1 MRSSSLFCAR
11 LLKNCQII
19 IKNSTLTLRG
29 RVCLSKKCAV
39 FAFGDAMQ
47 RSGQAAAFPTALFG
61 LYGATSEGYRP
72 CSQDTIPRNHLN
84 KTIKNCPHELHK
96 PMSARGSKLELI
108 LLNEIVLSPSLITL
122 TYFDS
127 FMIDHL
133 RQTFFINMSILDI
146 YHSIKCTKE
155 FRRVFVHNYH

>member
-1 MRSSSLFCAR
+1 MIFDNHEEQLPFLREAVEKLS
-11 LLKNCQII
+11 NNY
-19 IKNSTLTLRG
+19 KNSTLTLRG

-47 RSGQAAAFPTALFG
+47 RSGQPAAFPTALFG

-108 LLNEIVLSPSLITL
+108 LLNEIVL
-122 TYFDS
+122 
-127 FMIDHL
+127 
-133 RQTFFINMSILDI
+133 
-146 YHSIKCTKE
+146 
-155 FRRVFVHNYH
+155 

>member
-47 RSGQAAAFPTALFG
+47 RSGQPGAFPTALFG

-72 CSQDTIPRNHLN
+72 CSQDTIPGNPLP
-84 KTIKNCPHELHK
+84 KVDKLITFC
-96 PMSARGSKLELI
+96 ARGRSASCGVCQHVLPVELLVDI
-108 LLNEIVLSPSLITL
+108 GEPLSPVELL
-122 TYFDS
+122 R
-127 FMIDHL
+127 HL
-133 RQTFFINMSILDI
+133 PGHGLECHHPIP
-146 YHSIKCTKE
+146 
-155 FRRVFVHNYH
+155 